1 MPREASAA
9 NEKILASGTAAKR
22 RRGLTDR
29 RIYSEIYSAIIN
41 HQLRP
46 ATALQEDALA
56 KAFGVSRTVIR
67 KVLHR
72 LAHERLVELYPNRG
86 AFVAKP
92 SIEEARQIFEA
103 RRAAECFIIEKL
115 VFTISDEDIAKLATI
130 VKAEALA
137 LGDGKNRRR
146 VKLSG
151 KFHRELAALVGNDVL
166 RNFVNELVSRT
177 SLIIA
182 LYESP
187 GAVPCSYNEHIEIM
201 DALKRRDGK
210 KAVQYMEHHLRHVE
224 AQIELVDHSNGVDF
238 SALFRPVG

>member
-1 MPREASAA
+1 MSRETAVA
-9 NEKILASGTAAKR
+9 NRKTVPSDTVAKKRSGV
-22 RRGLTDR
+22 TDG
-29 RIYSEIYSAIIN
+29 RIYDEIYAAIID

-46 ATALQEDALA
+46 ATPLQEDALA

-92 SIEEARQIFEA
+92 SIDEARQIFEA
-103 RRAAECFIIEKL
+103 RRVAECFIIEKL
-115 VFTISDEDIAKLATI
+115 AFTTSDEDIAALTA
-130 VKAEALA
+130 VVQAEAQA
-137 LGDGKNRRR
+137 LGDGEKTQR
-146 VKLSG
+146 VRLSG
-151 KFHRELAALVGNDVL
+151 NFHRELAALVGNDVL
-166 RNFVNELVSRT
+166 REFVYELVSRT

-201 DALKRRDGK
+201 DALRRRDGR
-210 KAVQYMEHHLRHVE
+210 KAAQYMEHHLRHVE
-224 AQIELVDHSNGVDF
+224 AQLDLMDHPTRVDF
-238 SALFRPVG
+238 TSLFKPVG